1 MNTIVRDEIEKL
13 ILSGR
18 KKSVEEFDLILDQYL
33 QNKTDKDKSE
43 IGVALA
49 DFYNDRIHQYIN
61 IENELAVLMQ

>member
-18 KKSVEEFDLILDQYL
+18 RKSVEEFDLILDQYL

-43 IGVALA
+43 IGEALA

-61 IENELAVLMQ
+61 IENELAILKQ